1 MAHRW
6 LTDGGAV
13 VYRPDHTDVAGEM
26 LIRTDIPLMD
36 NVTLMID
43 AQVSIWLTKKRVF
56 APTLELMEDLEA
68 ELRYKTYRELVR
80 RVRNGLYDR
89 NYSLYMNIRSCCW
102 SVSVR
107 VVDAFFKR
115 LRMLQNTVSIDATVQ
130 SGPDATEGLYTVLA
144 SEKVAKPIT
153 GSDLERKAASSTLR
167 YRRKQGIQ
175 PKTRYKVDAES
186 GIRKPYTMDTLPD
199 YIEEAWM
206 DHLESCA
213 DLGIES
219 SYTKEEFVRKN
230 YNNVRFGEEAK
241 KPVKTISQELI
252 EEERIAADAIKARL
266 TKSGDQNQP
275 GYRPDSTECLHQ

>member
-13 VYRPDHTDVAGEM
+13 VYRPDHTDVVGEM

-115 LRMLQNTVSIDATVQ
+115 LRMLQNTVSFDATVQ
-130 SGPDATEGLYTVLA
+130 ASGNDATEGLYTVLA

-153 GSDLERKAASSTLR
+153 GSDLERKAASNTLK
-167 YRRKQGIQ
+167 YRRKQGIK

-186 GIRKPYTMDTLPD
+186 GVRKPYTMDTLPD

-219 SYTKEEFVRKN
+219 AYTKEEFVRKN
-230 YNNVRFGEEAK
+230 YNNVRFGKDAE

-252 EEERIAADAIKARL
+252 EEERIAADKIRARYAKTSEL
-266 TKSGDQNQP
+266 TSQS
-275 GYRPDSTECLHQ
+275 ST